1 MNQDALKIVLNNDFM
16 REINNNFFLTLYQPS
31 SHHLSGVSFS
41 IEFGRGRI
49 FCVITIT
56 KNEILPKSLLWPIT
70 THQIMQKANKGN
82 YYRSNRYWFKPR
94 GNVRVQYKPNHRD
107 VDSLVTWILG
117 KDSRKYSSPEFNLDP
132 VGSGGPIYDAREV
145 FGGPQVSY
153 SLFNA

>member
-94 GNVRVQYKPNHRD
+94 GNVRVQYRVVHIDPIYF
-107 VDSLVTWILG
+107 VWLVCGMTIIIYYV
-117 KDSRKYSSPEFNLDP
+117 RKKLWLVYSSVYRDI
-132 VGSGGPIYDAREV
+132 SSKTII
-145 FGGPQVSY
+145 
-153 SLFNA
+153 